1 MCYNVHEGVIYM
13 ESYITRNVEKV
24 VRNLSRQFP
33 VVMVTGPRQVGKTTM
48 LRHINKEINYV
59 TLDDLNAR
67 NLAVNDPELFL
78 ETYEAPL
85 IIDEFQYAPNLL
97 SYIKMIVD
105 EARIDRTFND
115 TKSFNALYYLT
126 GSQSFVSMKNVSES
140 LAGRVG
146 IIEMNGLSTSELLG
160 IENMPF
166 VPNISQLK
174 KNLINKLGTNKL
186 FDRIFKGSYPELYV
200 NENIITQ
207 NFYDSYV
214 KTYIERDIRDLINI
228 SDEIKFMK
236 FMTSVAARTGEE
248 LNITTVA
255 NDAEISV
262 PTANS
267 WLSILV
273 NTGLVVLLEPFSN
286 NVIKRTIKR
295 PKIYFMDTGLACY
308 LAKYPSSDIL
318 EVSSYSGHIFE
329 TYVVSEIIKSYAN
342 NGKDYK
348 KYLFYYRDEKK
359 KEIDLIIDYEN
370 ILYPVEIKKGKRPNG
385 ECVKNF
391 TVLNK
396 LNYEIAPGIVLCM
409 IDQIYPIDR
418 NNYYVPISYI

>member
-1 MCYNVHEGVIYM
+1 MKK
-13 ESYITRNVEKV
+13 YITRNVEKV
-24 VRNLSRQFP
+24 VKNLSHQFP

-59 TLDDLNAR
+59 TLDDLNVR

-78 ETYEAPL
+78 ETYEPPL

-97 SYIKMIVD
+97 SYIKIKVD
-105 EARIDRTFND
+105 EMRIDKTFND
-115 TKSFNALYYLT
+115 TKSFDALYYLT

-146 IIEMNGLSTSELLG
+146 IIEMNGLSTSELQG
-160 IENMPF
+160 IDKMPF
-166 VPNISQLK
+166 VPNILQLK
-174 KNLINKLGTNKL
+174 NNLNNKMETNKL

-200 NENIITQ
+200 NENISVET
-207 NFYDSYV
+207 FYNSYV

-359 KEIDLIIDYEN
+359 REIDLIIDYEN
-370 ILYPVEIKKGKRPNG
+370 ILYPVEIKKGKHPNG

-391 TVLNK
+391 SVLNK
-396 LNYEIAPGIVLCM
+396 LNNEIAQGIVLCM
-409 IDQIYPIDR
+409 IDQIFPIDR